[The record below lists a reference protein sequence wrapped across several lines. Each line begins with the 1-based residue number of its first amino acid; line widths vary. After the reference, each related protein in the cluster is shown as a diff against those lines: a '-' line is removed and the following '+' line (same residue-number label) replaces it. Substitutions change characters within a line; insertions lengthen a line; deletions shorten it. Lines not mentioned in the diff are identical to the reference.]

1 MTDKIVC
8 KRSKAMEDKDLRE
21 LDEDLLLDGRMD
33 AMLEQHFEEI
43 DSRRHSNLD
52 LRASSGLVSRLSEMA
67 SEAEQA
73 AEKRVARRT
82 LWGNVAM
89 ISGGVV
95 ALVALLVWVIGRSDL
110 AFNFGGYFTRL
121 FSEFEFD
128 LGVDLSFD
136 FSVDLSGM
144 RVAIFAAVP
153 LLLFLI
159 IQLIISRKLEK
170 L

>member
-1 MTDKIVC
+1 MK
-8 KRSKAMEDKDLRE
+8 DKDLRE
-21 LDEDLLLDGRMD
+21 LDEDLLLDSRVD
-33 AMLEQHFEEI
+33 AMLEHHFAEV
-43 DSRRHSNLD
+43 DSVRHSNLD
-52 LRASSGLVSRLSEMA
+52 LRASMGLVSRLSEMA
-67 SEAEQA
+67 SEADQA
-73 AEKRVARRT
+73 AVSRAAKRS
-82 LWGNVAM
+82 LWGSVAM

-110 AFNFGGYFTRL
+110 SFNFGGYFTRL
-121 FSEFEFD
+121 FSDFEFD

-144 RVAIFAAVP
+144 RVAIFMAVP